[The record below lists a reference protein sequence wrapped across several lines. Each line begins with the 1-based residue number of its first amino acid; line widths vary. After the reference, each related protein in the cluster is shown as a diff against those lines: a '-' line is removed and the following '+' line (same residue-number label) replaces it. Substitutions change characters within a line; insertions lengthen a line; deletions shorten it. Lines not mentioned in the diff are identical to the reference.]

1 MFSIKGSNDQTVRL
15 WDLAAGKSMC
25 TLTHHKK
32 SVRSVVLHPKLY
44 MFASASP
51 DNIKQW
57 KCPEGKFIQNLS
69 GHNAI
74 INCMAANSD
83 GVLVSGADNGTMHFW
98 DWKTGYNFQRLQ
110 APVQPGSLDS
120 EGGIFS
126 MTFDQ
131 SGTRLITCEADKTIK
146 VYKEDETATEDSHPV
161 NWKPDILKRRK
172 F

>member
-1 MFSIKGSNDQTVRL
+1 MSWFHNIFGQDFRPLKFGLSFYVLVMKICNFTVINTTFLSLKGSNDQTVRL

-32 SVRSVVLHPKLY
+32 SVRAVVLHPKLY

-51 DNIKQW
+51 DNIKEW
-57 KCPEGKFIQNLS
+57 KCPDGKFIQNLS

-74 INCMAANSD
+74 VNCMAANAD

-110 APVQPGSLDS
+110 V
-120 EGGIFS
+120 
-126 MTFDQ
+126 
-131 SGTRLITCEADKTIK
+131 
-146 VYKEDETATEDSHPV
+146 
-161 NWKPDILKRRK
+161 
-172 F
+172 

>member
-1 MFSIKGSNDQTVRL
+1 MTFLGSNDQTVRL

-32 SVRSVVLHPKLY
+32 SVRAVVLHPKKY

-51 DNIKQW
+51 DNIKEW

-74 INCMAANSD
+74 VNCMAANAD
-83 GVLVSGADNGTMHFW
+83 DVLVSGADNGTMHFW

-110 APVQPGSLDS
+110 VNYSNNLALKFIYS
-120 EGGIFS
+120 E
-126 MTFDQ
+126 
-131 SGTRLITCEADKTIK
+131 K
-146 VYKEDETATEDSHPV
+146 AT
-161 NWKPDILKRRK
+161 KI
-172 F
+172 